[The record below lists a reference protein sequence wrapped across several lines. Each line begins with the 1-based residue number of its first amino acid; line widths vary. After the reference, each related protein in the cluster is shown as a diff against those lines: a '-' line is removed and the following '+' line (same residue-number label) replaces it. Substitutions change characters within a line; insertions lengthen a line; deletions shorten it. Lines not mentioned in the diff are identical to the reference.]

1 MLDRIKYIFGAKLI
15 QRERLC
21 SFNLL
26 DTKGDII
33 TMKKSV
39 GLVMAGVLAVTMIFT
54 GCGAGNTTKENAE
67 KAEIVN
73 TTKLETVDY
82 VADYASVDEALVKEA
97 EHTLDEA
104 QVIKNPYGNSPL
116 TAVICFSTEEKI
128 GGTITVEGKK
138 EKDNITGEIKE
149 ATTHIIPVYGLYN
162 NDTTNVIVELSDG
175 SKKTFEIQTEDCG
188 LTVDIKTDK
197 IDTESY
203 DYDKLTL
210 MCSTVGGLYAIDSEG
225 DIRWFFNDC
234 GALGVKFMENGHLI
248 VPVKYV
254 IKTQYYKSGLK
265 EIDFLGKVYNEYA
278 IPGGHHHGTYIMPDG
293 NILVSSDANDLSSVE
308 DNVKEINY
316 ETGEVMWEC
325 DMREL
330 FPGMECNSAS
340 IVTDGSEEAD
350 WCHNN
355 GVAYDEKNNLVLLSC
370 RHLDSIVA
378 VKMEEEPSIA
388 WILGDPNDW
397 PEEYSE
403 YFFTP
408 EGDDFEW
415 FYAQHNVSI
424 LDNGD
429 ILLFDNGTAKVKRD
443 KNDERVTGDDV
454 YSRAVAY
461 HIDTEKMTV
470 SQTWQYGKERG
481 GEWYADWISGAN
493 SISGDTTD
501 VWITAGSN
509 LYDPET
515 ESYDGNPIAMF
526 KPGIICSTHV
536 SHVVDNKLAYEF
548 TVSGGVA
555 ALTFRSMLIDMYQ
568 ADYVT
573 DRDIHGTFL
582 GNLGEKET
590 ADVDQFEVKDAAA
603 IPEGTTVEL
612 DPTKLTVN
620 ASYAL
625 EEYDAET
632 TELAGSYIVLVDAEG
647 NQKAYALNESA
658 AANTDAEGNTVS
670 GATVTVTGYTTPD
683 GLEGKYDVYVV
694 LGGTVYNTQYYVAF

>member
-1 MLDRIKYIFGAKLI
+1 MLPYSGSAKLRQI
-15 QRERLC
+15 ERD
-21 SFNLL
+21 SIFDLL
-26 DTKGDII
+26 EKKGEEI
-33 TMKKSV
+33 MRKRVS
-39 GLVMAGVLAVTMIFT
+39 LVLAVVLSVTMLFA
-54 GCGAGNTTKENAE
+54 GCGTKNETKKNDDSA
-67 KAEIVN
+67 KTVN
-73 TTKLETVDY
+73 TKQLEMKDY
-82 VADYASVDEALVKEA
+82 VADYAEIDEALTKETN
-97 EHTLDEA
+97 HTLEEA

-116 TAVICFSTEEKI
+116 TAVICFTTDKKV

-138 EKDNITGEIKE
+138 EKDNITGEVKE

-162 NDTTNVIVELSDG
+162 NDTTKVHIELSDG

-188 LTVDIKTDK
+188 LDLDIKADK
-197 IDTESY
+197 IDTKSY

-225 DIRWFFNDC
+225 DIRWFFND
-234 GALGVKFMENGHLI
+234 GGTLGVKFMENGHLI
-248 VPVKYV
+248 IPVKYA
-254 IKTQYYKSGLK
+254 IKPQYYKSGLK

-293 NILVSSDANDLSSVE
+293 NLLVSSDANDLTSVE
-308 DNVKEINY
+308 DNIKKINY
-316 ETGEVMWEC
+316 KTGEVMWEC

-340 IVTDGSEEAD
+340 IVTDGSEEID

-355 GVAYDEKNNLVLLSC
+355 GVAYDEENNLVLLSC
-370 RHLDSIVA
+370 RHLDAIVA
-378 VKMEEEPSIA
+378 VKMEEKPSIA

-397 PEEYSE
+397 PEEYSK

-415 FYAQHNVSI
+415 FYAQHNISI

-429 ILLFDNGTAKVKRD
+429 LLLFDNGTAKVKRD

-470 SQTWQYGKERG
+470 NQTWQYGKERG

-493 SISGDTTD
+493 SISGDTSD

-509 LYDPET
+509 LYDPAT
-515 ESYDGNPIAMF
+515 KSYDGNPIAMF
-526 KPGIICSTHV
+526 KPGIVCSTHV

-548 TVSGGVA
+548 KVTGGVA

-568 ADYVT
+568 ADYVS
-573 DRDIHGTFL
+573 DREAKGTFL
-582 GNLGEKET
+582 GSLGEKKT
-590 ADVDQFEVKDAAA
+590 ADADKFEVKDAPAM
-603 IPEGTTVEL
+603 PEGTTVAL

-625 EEYDAET
+625 EEYDAEKT
-632 TELAGSYIVLVDAEG
+632 KLKGSYVVLVDTDG
-647 NQKAYALNESA
+647 NQKAYALGESA
-658 AANTDAEGNTVS
+658 AADKDADGKATGS
-670 GATVTVTGYTTPD
+670 ATVTVSGYTTPD

-694 LGGTVYNTQYYVAF
+694 IGGTVYNTGNYVEFNVK